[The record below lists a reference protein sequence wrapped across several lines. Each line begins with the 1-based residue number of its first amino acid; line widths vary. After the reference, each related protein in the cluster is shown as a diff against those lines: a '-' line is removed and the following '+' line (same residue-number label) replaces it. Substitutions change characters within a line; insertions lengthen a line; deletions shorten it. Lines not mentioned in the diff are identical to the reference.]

1 MGHIEATPSLKE
13 DFCMGVM
20 VGSFD
25 LVYDAFDNVL
35 ASGKN
40 YVTIFEYYYTY
51 IQI

>member
-25 LVYDAFDNVL
+25 LDYDAFDNVL

-40 YVTIFEYYYTY
+40 HRYCFRIYYTY
-51 IQI
+51 TQI